1 MPNLTQAQVIQN
13 LNALQFKIAHDA
25 RVRADFLRDPAALL
39 AGTGLVLT
47 PDRARSLKGFVDKQ
61 VNTPGAMISGAAI
74 KLTGT
79 GDVSEVSLIQAV
91 KV

>member
-1 MPNLTQAQVIQN
+1 MPDFTQPQVIQN
-13 LNALQFKIAHDA
+13 LNALQFKIAHDP
-25 RVRADFLRDPAALL
+25 RVRADFLRDPAAAL
-39 AGTGLVLT
+39 AGTGLVLS
-47 PDRARSLKGFVDKQ
+47 PERARALKGFVDRQ
-61 VNTPGAMISGAAI
+61 VNAPGAMISGAAI

>member
-1 MPNLTQAQVIQN
+1 MSNLTQAQVIQN
-13 LNALQFKIAHDA
+13 LNSLQFRIEHDA
-25 RVRADFLRDPAALL
+25 RARSDFLKDPAAVL

-47 PDRARSLKGFVDKQ
+47 PERARALRAFVDKQ

-74 KLTGT
+74 KVTGT
-79 GDVSEVSLIQAV
+79 GDVSEVKLIQAV

>member
-1 MPNLTQAQVIQN
+1 MPNLTQAQVMQN
-13 LNALQFKIAHDA
+13 LNSLQFKIEHDA
-25 RVRADFLRDPAALL
+25 RTRADFLRDPAAVL
-39 AGTGLVLT
+39 AGTGLVLS
-47 PDRARSLKGFVDKQ
+47 PERARTLNAFVNKQ

-74 KLTGT
+74 KLTGA